1 MPGRDALFQELFGCA
16 PNQEELQRF
25 DRIGSLMELSA
36 DDSLWYFILVNEF
49 YDDRMKNRLAE
60 IDRVT
65 ESAVN
70 KALTEIAETAGKN
83 LGGLSSREGKGA
95 GRSWAL
101 GFIVLLCAVM
111 FNSGYVMGSGA
122 SPLWPR
128 PESGF
133 RRVIGWLLNVP
144 SGWIVLL
151 GSGSYLFEI
160 YWDSTKKIT
169 ANKRFGIER
178 KENIALYV
186 KSLASLLGMG
196 LIVLLVLYLTG
207 LNATLQ

>member
-1 MPGRDALFQELFGCA
+1 MPGRDALFQELFGRA

-25 DRIGSLMELSA
+25 DRIGSLMELSL

-70 KALTEIAETAGKN
+70 KALTEIAETAGKTP
-83 LGGLSSREGKGA
+83 GGLSSREGKGV
-95 GRSWAL
+95 GRSWGL
-101 GFIVLLCAVM
+101 GFMVLLCAVM

-133 RRVIGWLLNVP
+133 RHVIGWLLNVP
-144 SGWIVLL
+144 SGWIILL
-151 GSGSYLFEI
+151 GSGPYLFDVYTEC
-160 YWDSTKKIT
+160 TKKIT
-169 ANKRFGIER
+169 ANKRFGIEG
-178 KENIALYV
+178 KENVVLYV
-186 KSLASLLGMG
+186 KALASLGVLA
-196 LIVLLVLYLTG
+196 LIVLLVLYVTG
-207 LNATLQ
+207 MSAALR